1 MTPALRLLATLFLLL
16 PLSVPAKAQLSLYG
30 FNWSMNPSE
39 AMEVLSE
46 DWSEALTAQA
56 ELLMGMFWLSFRGC
70 EHEDCRKATM
80 ERWKESLSSDPYSHP
95 LTPYFVD
102 LMEVAYPQTK
112 AENPFDHI
120 DDLLASEAFKALIDQ
135 HFNLAIVTSYDANA
149 LTSLSPEY
157 YADSTLVW
165 PCQGDHDH
173 DWVLNYGGNEGRF
186 CKYDT
191 HGNFQDLADLQR
203 YSPEFSEPWI
213 AFTCT
218 KFDGCEKDD
227 IEIADEVFG
236 DPDIKDQLEAVGERY
251 EYHDFGLCRQ
261 VISGE
266 RLCVLNSHIIL
277 FKGAYQQ
284 GQEPAASSSSE
295 KSQCSSANPR
305 ACTTQYVCT
314 FAANGNPKRW
324 ATDGTGLIFADE
336 AMRRGQT
343 CGVVEQAPECT
354 PSNVSACS
362 SEQLCERGTYGTP
375 LRWYERISW
384 SEYADEAK
392 RRGLTCGVGEAAAG
406 NTLNDLPT
414 EAQQD
419 ATSPPESIIDR
430 LRGVGERWP
439 QFNFKWSNLIRWRR
453 AEAD

>member
-1 MTPALRLLATLFLLL
+1 MTPALRLLATLALLL
-16 PLSVPAKAQLSLYG
+16 PLSVPAKAQLSLFG
-30 FNWSMNPSE
+30 FNWSMTPSE

-56 ELLMGMFWLSFRGC
+56 EVLVAISWGLFSGC
-70 EHEDCRKATM
+70 EHEDCRNAAM
-80 ERWKESLSSDPYSHP
+80 ERWKESLNSDPSLSSDPYVHR

-102 LMEVAYPQTK
+102 LIEVAYPHTK
-112 AENPFDHI
+112 AENPFDDI

-149 LTSLSPEY
+149 LTSLSPED
-157 YADSTLVW
+157 YADSALVW
-165 PCQGDHDH
+165 PCQSDHDH

-336 AMRRGQT
+336 AKRRGQ
-343 CGVVEQAPECT
+343 
-354 PSNVSACS
+354 
-362 SEQLCERGTYGTP
+362 
-375 LRWYERISW
+375 
-384 SEYADEAK
+384 
-392 RRGLTCGVGEAAAG
+392 TCGVGEAAAG
-406 NTLNDLPT
+406 ITLDDPPT
-414 EAQQD
+414 VAQQD

-430 LRGVGERWP
+430 LRGFGERWP
-439 QFNFKWSNLIRWRR
+439 QFNFKWSNLIRWGR